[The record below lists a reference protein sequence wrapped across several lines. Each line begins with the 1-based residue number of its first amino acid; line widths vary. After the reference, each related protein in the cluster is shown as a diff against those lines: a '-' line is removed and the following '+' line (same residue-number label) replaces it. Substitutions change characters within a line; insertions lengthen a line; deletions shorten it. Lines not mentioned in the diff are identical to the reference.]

1 MRAPLH
7 MNYVH
12 VIATHL
18 CTKLWSVIAGTY
30 TVKRAALAFECI
42 NHIKRRDRL
51 ALCMLCVCD
60 RVPDDALKKQLEN
73 ATRFIVN
80 QAGNT
85 LHTTTTC
92 KTTDRRLGDT
102 LDVVAQNLAMA
113 FSTALSKTFAAL
125 PRKSLL
131 TILCRLQVSMHLY
144 VRPLIMVVASV
155 ASVSV

>member
-73 ATRFIVN
+73 ATRFIVD

-85 LHTTTTC
+85 LHTTTTGQAPNRWLC
-92 KTTDRRLGDT
+92 NT
-102 LDVVAQNLAMA
+102 LDIIAQDLAVALCTA
-113 FSTALSKTFAAL
+113 FA
-125 PRKSLL
+125 KSLSTL
-131 TILCRLQVSMHLY
+131 S
-144 VRPLIMVVASV
+144 
-155 ASVSV
+155 